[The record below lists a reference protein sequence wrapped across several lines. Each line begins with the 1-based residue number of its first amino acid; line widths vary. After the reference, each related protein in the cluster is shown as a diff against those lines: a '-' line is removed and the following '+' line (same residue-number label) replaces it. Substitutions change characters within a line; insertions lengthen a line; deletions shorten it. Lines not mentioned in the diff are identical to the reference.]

1 LNEFIGEFER
11 IEPDLKNTIINP
23 KRASN
28 QLAPLEIMQFEILGG
43 VSIKI

>member
-11 IEPDLKNTIINP
+11 IEPDLKNTMINP

-28 QLAPLEIMQFEILGG
+28 QLAPLETRRFEILGG